1 MTPTPPPPHP
11 ALSPSGGEGHSES
24 PASGGGVV
32 LVDPITLEIIRG
44 SLASTIRDMEL
55 LMERCAMSPF
65 IKEKKDYFVGV
76 FDTQGRI
83 VACHISG
90 SGPGM
95 LTPILKIYPLESMR
109 PGDVYWYNDPY
120 ISDGAVQHHQDM
132 VFTAPIFHEG
142 RLVGFATTF
151 GHYQDIGG
159 LRAGSISPHATEI
172 YHEGLLVPP
181 VRIVR
186 EGQLN
191 EEAYRIFLRNSR
203 LPDLVEGDTRAM
215 MASCRLADT
224 RLTELC
230 ARYGVD
236 IVLAAFD
243 ECIAQT
249 AARARELFLQMVPEG
264 CWSFHDFLDS
274 DGGAEQRPFRVDLE
288 LSRTGDHV
296 RLDGSRSDDQARG
309 PINYTTNA
317 GLLRIAFGRY
327 LQSLDADLDVNEG
340 LLRNLD
346 EWIAR
351 EGSILKPR
359 FPAPLGMRAN
369 TRFRVMSCIFGSLA
383 QANGGSVPAGSPVYV
398 LYYFRAWDEAR
409 RRPILCIE
417 GLGVGLGARPFA
429 DGVDV
434 IYYIAQEN
442 YPVEYVERD
451 FPLRVERYAARPDSG
466 GPGLH
471 RGGCG
476 VVRDVR
482 VLAEKAE
489 LATRME
495 NTVVAPYGVAGGRA
509 GRTGR
514 IILNPG
520 TPEERELV
528 ALGDGIVLKRG
539 DLLRFE
545 TCGGGG
551 WGDPLKRDPERVRT
565 DVARGFI
572 TARGAFEDYGV
583 ALDPATLDLD
593 KTATDEERRRRAR
606 DLPLI
611 DRGPGFEEAEA
622 RWRTFNPTS
631 PSPPKGERAG

>member
-1 MTPTPPPPHP
+1 MPLAH
-11 ALSPSGGEGHSES
+11 S
-24 PASGGGVV
+24 PAAASPARP
-32 LVDPITLEIIRG
+32 VDPVTLEIIRG

-76 FDTQGRI
+76 FDTRGRI

-95 LTPILKIYPLESMR
+95 LEAILRAYPIETMR
-109 PGDVYWYNDPY
+109 AGDVYWFNDPY
-120 ISDGAVQHHQDM
+120 LSDGAVQHHQDM
-132 VFTAPIFHEG
+132 VFVVPVFDEG
-142 RLVGFATTF
+142 QVVAFAATF

-172 YHEGLLVPP
+172 YHEGVLVPP

-215 MASCRLADT
+215 MASCHLAET
-224 RLTELC
+224 RIAELFT
-230 ARYGVD
+230 RYGAAT
-236 IVLAAFD
+236 VLAAFD
-243 ECIAQT
+243 EGIAQT
-249 AARARELFLQMVPEG
+249 GARARELFLGLVPAG
-264 CWSFHDFLDS
+264 AWTFHDFLDS
-274 DGGAEQRPFRVDLE
+274 DGGADARPYRIELTLGRAEDRV
-288 LSRTGDHV
+288 T
-296 RLDGSRSDDQARG
+296 LDGSRSDDQARG
-309 PINYTTNA
+309 PINFMTNP

-327 LQSLDADLDVNEG
+327 LQSLDPELDVNEG

-346 EWIAR
+346 EWVAR

-369 TRFRVMSCIFGSLA
+369 TRFRVMSCIFGALA
-383 QANGGSVPAGSPVYV
+383 HANGGRVPAGSPVYV

-451 FPLRVERYAARPDSG
+451 FPLRIERYAARPDSG
-466 GPGLH
+466 GPGVH
-471 RGGCG
+471 RGGAG
-476 VVRDVR
+476 VIRDVR
-482 VLAEKAE
+482 VLCERAE

-495 NTVVAPYGVAGGRA
+495 NTLVAPYGVAGGQA

-514 IILNPG
+514 IVLNPG
-520 TPEERELV
+520 TPGERELP
-528 ALGDGIVLKRG
+528 ALGDGFTLARG

-551 WGDPLKRDPERVRT
+551 WGDPLTRDPERVRQ
-565 DVARGFI
+565 DVARGFV
-572 TARGAFEDYGV
+572 TGRGALADYGV
-583 ALDPATLDLD
+583 VVDPATLDVD
-593 KTATDEERRRRAR
+593 KTATDEERRGRRRELA
-606 DLPLI
+606 LI
-611 DRGPGFEEAEA
+611 DRGPGFDEAEA
-622 RWRTFNPTS
+622 RWRSF
-631 PSPPKGERAG
+631 RAEPAS

>member
-1 MTPTPPPPHP
+1 MSDTTR
-11 ALSPSGGEGHSES
+11 
-24 PASGGGVV
+24 
-32 LVDPITLEIIRG
+32 VDPVTLEIVRG
-44 SLASTIRDMEL
+44 SLASTIREMEL

-76 FDTQGRI
+76 FDRAGQI

-95 LTPILKIYPLESMR
+95 LAPILATYPIETMR
-109 PGDVYWYNDPY
+109 PGDVYWFNDPY
-120 ISDGAVQHHQDM
+120 LSDGAVQHHQDM
-132 VFTAPIFHEG
+132 VFVVPVFHDGQLVAFTA
-142 RLVGFATTF
+142 TF

-172 YHEGLLVPP
+172 YHEGVLVPP

-186 EGQLN
+186 EGRLN

-203 LPDLVEGDTRAM
+203 LPDMVEGDTRAM
-215 MASCRLADT
+215 MASCHLAEIRLV
-224 RLTELC
+224 ELFT
-230 ARYGVD
+230 RYGVD
-236 IVLAAFD
+236 TVLAAFD
-243 ECIAQT
+243 ACIAGT
-249 AARARELFLQMVPEG
+249 AARARGLFLSLVPEG
-264 CWSFHDFLDS
+264 SWTFHDYLDS
-274 DGGAEQRPFRVDLE
+274 DGGEDSRPYRIELT

-296 RLDGSRSDDQARG
+296 KLDGSRSDDQARG
-309 PINYTTNA
+309 PINFVTNR

-327 LQSLDADLDVNEG
+327 LQMLDASLDVNEG
-340 LLRNLD
+340 LLQNLD

-369 TRFRVMSCIFGSLA
+369 TRFRVMSCIFGALA
-383 QANGGSVPAGSPVYV
+383 QANGGQVPAGSPVYV
-398 LYYFRAWDEAR
+398 LYYFRAWDETR
-409 RRPILCIE
+409 QRPILCIE

-451 FPLRVERYAARPDSG
+451 FPLRIERYTVRPNSA
-466 GPGLH
+466 GPGLN
-471 RGGCG
+471 RGGTG
-476 VVRDVR
+476 VIRDVR
-482 VLAEKAE
+482 VLCDRAE

-495 NTVVAPYGVAGGRA
+495 NTLVAPYGVMGGRA

-514 IILNPG
+514 IVLNPG
-520 TPEERELV
+520 TPDERELPGQ
-528 ALGDGIVLKRG
+528 GDGVVVRRG

-551 WGDPLKRDPERVRT
+551 WGDPFTRDPMRVRQ
-565 DVARGFI
+565 DVARGFV
-572 TARGAFEDYGV
+572 TVRGAMEDYGV
-583 ALDPATLDLD
+583 LLDSATLEID
-593 KTATDEERRRRAR
+593 KQATDEARAR
-606 DLPLI
+606 RGGSLPLI
-611 DRGPGFEEAEA
+611 DRGPGFDEAEA
-622 RWRTFNPTS
+622 RWRAS
-631 PSPPKGERAG
+631 RA

>member
-1 MTPTPPPPHP
+1 MSTP
-11 ALSPSGGEGHSES
+11 AAGSS
-24 PASGGGVV
+24 
-32 LVDPITLEIIRG
+32 VDPITLEIVRG
-44 SLASTIRDMEL
+44 SLASAIRDMEL

-65 IKEKKDYFVGV
+65 IKEKKDFFVGI
-76 FDTQGRI
+76 FDTAGRI
-83 VACHISG
+83 VSCHISS

-95 LTPILKIYPLESMR
+95 LGAILKAYPLETMR
-109 PGDVYWYNDPY
+109 PGDAYWFNDPY

-132 VFTAPIFHEG
+132 VFVVPVFHES
-142 RLVGFATTF
+142 RIVAFTATF

-181 VRIVR
+181 VRIMR
-186 EGQLN
+186 SGQLN

-215 MASCRLADT
+215 MASCRLAET
-224 RLTELC
+224 RLTELFG
-230 ARYGVD
+230 RYGAD
-236 IVLAAFD
+236 TVLAAFE

-249 AARARELFLQMVPEG
+249 ATRARELTLDLIPQGE
-264 CWSFHDFLDS
+264 WTFHDFLDS
-274 DGGAEQRPFRVDLE
+274 DGGPEARPYRVE
-288 LSRTGDHV
+288 ITVSRQGDHV
-296 RLDGSRSDDQARG
+296 KLDGSRSDDQARG
-309 PINYTTNA
+309 PINYMTNP
-317 GLLRIAFGRY
+317 GLLKIALGRY
-327 LQSLDADLDVNEG
+327 LQSIEADLDVNEG
-340 LLRNLD
+340 LLANLD
-346 EWIAR
+346 EWVAR

-369 TRFRVMSCIFGSLA
+369 TRFRVLSCIFGALA
-383 QANGGSVPAGSPVYV
+383 QANGGKVPAGSPVYV

-429 DGVDV
+429 DGTDV

-451 FPLRVERYAARPDSG
+451 FPLRVERYTVRSDSG
-466 GPGLH
+466 GPGYH
-471 RGGCG
+471 RGGAG

-482 VLAEKAE
+482 VLCDRAE

-495 NTVVAPYGVAGGRA
+495 NVLVAPYGVAGGRA

-514 IILNPG
+514 VILNPG
-520 TPEERELV
+520 TPGERELPSQ
-528 ALGDGIVLKRG
+528 GDGIVLSRG
-539 DLLRFE
+539 DLLRLE

-551 WGDPLKRDPERVRT
+551 WGDPLTREPERVRQ

-572 TARGAFEDYGV
+572 TARGALEDYGV
-583 ALDPATLDLD
+583 ALDPATLEID
-593 KTATDEERRRRAR
+593 KTATDEERARRSRP
-606 DLPLI
+606 LSLI
-611 DRGPGFEEAEA
+611 DRGPGFEQAES
-622 RWRTFNPTS
+622 RWRAANGI
-631 PSPPKGERAG
+631 K

>member
-1 MTPTPPPPHP
+1 MPEPERP
-11 ALSPSGGEGHSES
+11 AASPST
-24 PASGGGVV
+24 PA
-32 LVDPITLEIIRG
+32 VDPVTLEIIRG

-76 FDTQGRI
+76 FDTAGRI

-95 LTPILKIYPLESMR
+95 LQAILRAYPLETMR
-109 PGDVYWYNDPY
+109 PGDVYWFNDPY

-132 VFTAPIFHEG
+132 VFVVPVFHG
-142 RLVGFATTF
+142 DRAVAFAATF

-172 YHEGLLVPP
+172 YHEGVLVPP

-215 MASCRLADT
+215 MASCRLAET
-224 RLTELC
+224 RLAELFT
-230 ARYGVD
+230 RYGAGT
-236 IVLAAFD
+236 VLAAFD

-249 AARARELFLQMVPEG
+249 GTRARELFLGLVPGGE
-264 CWSFHDFLDS
+264 WTFHDYLDS
-274 DGGAEQRPFRVDLE
+274 DGSADSRPYRIE
-288 LSRTGDHV
+288 LTLGRAGDHV

-309 PINYTTNA
+309 PINFMTNP

-327 LQSLDADLDVNEG
+327 LQSLDPELEVNEG

-346 EWIAR
+346 EWVAR

-369 TRFRVMSCIFGSLA
+369 TRFRVMSCIFGALA
-383 QANGGSVPAGSPVYV
+383 QANGGRVPAGSPVYV

-466 GPGLH
+466 GPGFH
-471 RGGCG
+471 RGGVG
-476 VVRDVR
+476 VIRDVR
-482 VLAEKAE
+482 VLCDRAE

-495 NTVVAPYGVAGGRA
+495 NTLVAPYGVAGGGA

-514 IILNPG
+514 IVLNPG
-520 TPEERELV
+520 TPRERELP
-528 ALGDGIVLKRG
+528 ALGDGIVLERG

-551 WGDPLKRDPERVRT
+551 WGDPLTRDPERVRQ
-565 DVARGFI
+565 DVARGFV
-572 TARGAFEDYGV
+572 TARGALEDYGV
-583 ALDPATLDLD
+583 ALDPATLDVD
-593 KTATDEERRRRAR
+593 KNATDEARRGRAR

-611 DRGPGFEEAEA
+611 DRGPGFALAEA
-622 RWRTFNPTS
+622 RWLAAR
-631 PSPPKGERAG
+631 PSPR

>member
-1 MTPTPPPPHP
+1 MT
-11 ALSPSGGEGHSES
+11 AIL
-24 PASGGGVV
+24 
-32 LVDPITLEIIRG
+32 DPVTLEIIRG
-44 SLASTIRDMEL
+44 ALSSTIREMEL

-65 IKEKKDYFVGV
+65 IKEKKDYFVGIY
-76 FDTQGRI
+76 DTFGNI
-83 VACHISG
+83 VACHISS

-95 LTPILKIYPLESMR
+95 LAGILATYPLESMR
-109 PGDVYWYNDPY
+109 PGDVYWFNDPY
-120 ISDGAVQHHQDM
+120 ITDGAVQHHQDM
-132 VFTAPIFHEG
+132 VFVVPVFHQD
-142 RLVGFATTF
+142 RLLAFAATF

-172 YHEGLLVPP
+172 YHEGVLVPP
-181 VRIVR
+181 VRIVQ
-186 EGQLN
+186 EGRLN

-203 LPDLVEGDTRAM
+203 LPDMVEGDTRAM
-215 MASCRLADT
+215 MASCHLAEIRLA
-224 RLTELC
+224 ELFS
-230 ARYGVD
+230 RYGADTVT
-236 IVLAAFD
+236 AALD
-243 ECIAQT
+243 ACIAQT
-249 AARARELFLQMVPEG
+249 ARRARALFLGMIPQGEWG
-264 CWSFHDFLDS
+264 FHDYLDS
-274 DGGAEQRPFRVDLE
+274 DGGADARPYRVE
-288 LSRTGDHV
+288 LTLGRTGDHV

-309 PINYTTNA
+309 PINYMTNR

-327 LQSLDADLDVNEG
+327 LQMLDPDLDVNEG
-340 LLRNLD
+340 LLQNLD

-351 EGSILKPR
+351 EGSLLKPR

-369 TRFRVMSCIFGSLA
+369 TRFRVMSCIFGALA
-383 QANGGSVPAGSPVYV
+383 QANGGQVPAGSPVYV
-398 LYYFRAWDEAR
+398 LYYFRAWDAER

-451 FPLRVERYAARPDSG
+451 FPLRIERYAVRPDSG

-471 RGGCG
+471 RGGTG
-476 VVRDVR
+476 VIRDVR
-482 VLAEKAE
+482 VLCERAE

-495 NTVVAPYGVAGGRA
+495 NTLVAPYGMTGGRA

-520 TPEERELV
+520 TPGERVL
-528 ALGDGIVLKRG
+528 AGQDDGVIVTRS

-551 WGDPLKRDPERVRT
+551 WGDPLTREPMRVRQ

-572 TARGAFEDYGV
+572 TVRGALEDYGV
-583 ALDPATLDLD
+583 ALDPATLEID
-593 KTATDEERRRRAR
+593 KQATDDERGRRAGPR
-606 DLPLI
+606 PLV
-611 DRGPGFEEAEA
+611 DRGPGFDEAEA
-622 RWRTFNPTS
+622 RWRARR
-631 PSPPKGERAG
+631 G

>member
-1 MTPTPPPPHP
+1 M
-11 ALSPSGGEGHSES
+11 SGEPRAG
-24 PASGGGVV
+24 
-32 LVDPITLEIIRG
+32 VDPITLEIIRG
-44 SLASTIRDMEL
+44 ALTSTIREMEL

-65 IKEKKDYFVGV
+65 IKEKKDFFVGIY
-76 FDTQGRI
+76 DRGGRI
-83 VACHISG
+83 VACHISA

-95 LTPILKIYPLESMR
+95 LVPILRTYPLETMR
-109 PGDVYWYNDPY
+109 PGDAYWFNDPY
-120 ISDGAVQHHQDM
+120 LTDGAVQHHQDM
-132 VFTAPIFHEG
+132 VFVVPVFFGGTI
-142 RLVGFATTF
+142 VGFAATF

-172 YHEGLLVPP
+172 YHEGVLVPP
-181 VRIVR
+181 VRIMR
-186 EGQLN
+186 EGRLN

-203 LPDLVEGDTRAM
+203 LPDMVEGDTRAM
-215 MASCRLADT
+215 MASCRIAET
-224 RLTELC
+224 RLAELF
-230 ARYGVD
+230 ARYGEAT
-236 IVLAAFD
+236 VLAAFD
-243 ECIAQT
+243 ACIAQT
-249 AARARELFLQMVPEG
+249 AARARELFLSLVPEG
-264 CWSFHDFLDS
+264 SWTFHDFLDG
-274 DGGAEQRPFRVDLE
+274 DGGADSRPYRVELT
-288 LSRTGDHV
+288 LSREGDRV
-296 RLDGSRSDDQARG
+296 TLDGSRSDDQARG
-309 PINYTTNA
+309 PINYVTNP

-340 LLRNLD
+340 LLANLD

-351 EGSILKPR
+351 EGSLLKPR

-369 TRFRVMSCIFGSLA
+369 TRFRVMSCIFGALA
-383 QANGGSVPAGSPVYV
+383 QANGGRVPAGSPVYV

-451 FPLRVERYAARPDSG
+451 FPLRVERYAVRPDSG

-471 RGGCG
+471 RGGAG

-482 VLAEKAE
+482 VLCERAE

-495 NTVVAPYGVAGGRA
+495 NTLVAPYGVAGGRA

-514 IILNPG
+514 IVLNPG
-520 TPEERELV
+520 TPGERL
-528 ALGDGIVLKRG
+528 LPGQGDGVQVQRG

-551 WGDPLKRDPERVRT
+551 WGDPLAREPLRVRQ
-565 DVARGFI
+565 DVARGFVS
-572 TARGAFEDYGV
+572 ARGALEDYGV
-583 ALDPATLDLD
+583 VLDPVTLEPD
-593 KTATDEERRRRAR
+593 KTATEGERARRAGE
-606 DLPLI
+606 LPLI
-611 DRGPGFEEAEA
+611 DRGPGFAEAEA
-622 RWRTFNPTS
+622 RWRARR
-631 PSPPKGERAG
+631 G

>member
-1 MTPTPPPPHP
+1 MPEPTR
-11 ALSPSGGEGHSES
+11 
-24 PASGGGVV
+24 
-32 LVDPITLEIIRG
+32 VDPITLEIIRG

-76 FDTQGRI
+76 FDTRGRI

-95 LTPILKIYPLESMR
+95 IDAIVRAYPLESMR
-109 PGDVYWYNDPY
+109 PGDVYWFNDPY

-132 VFTAPIFHEG
+132 VFVVPVFHEG
-142 RLVGFATTF
+142 AVVAFTTTF

-181 VRIVR
+181 VRIVQ
-186 EGQLN
+186 EGRLN

-215 MASCRLADT
+215 MASCRLAEG
-224 RLTELC
+224 RLAELF
-230 ARYGVD
+230 ARYGAPT
-236 IVLAAFD
+236 VLAAFD
-243 ECIAQT
+243 AGIAQT
-249 AARARELFLQMVPEG
+249 AERARELFLGLVPEG
-264 CWSFHDFLDS
+264 AWSFHDYLDS
-274 DGGAEQRPFRVDLE
+274 DGGPDSPPYRIELDLE
-288 LSRTGDHV
+288 RRGGHV

-309 PINYTTNA
+309 PINFMTNP

-327 LQSLDADLDVNEG
+327 LQSLDPDLEVNEG
-340 LLRNLD
+340 LLKNLD
-346 EWIAR
+346 EWVAR

-369 TRFRVMSCIFGSLA
+369 TRFRVMSCIFGALA
-383 QANGGSVPAGSPVYV
+383 QANGGRVPAGSPVYV
-398 LYYFRAWDEAR
+398 LYYFRAWDAAAQ
-409 RRPILCIE
+409 RPILCIE

-451 FPLRVERYAARPDSG
+451 FPLRVERYEARPDSG
-466 GPGLH
+466 GPGYH
-471 RGGCG
+471 RGGAG
-476 VVRDVR
+476 VIRDVR
-482 VLAEKAE
+482 VLCERAD

-495 NTVVAPYGVAGGRA
+495 NTVVAPYGVAGGLA
-509 GRTGR
+509 GHTGR

-520 TPEERELV
+520 TPAEHELP
-528 ALGDGIVLKRG
+528 ALGDGITLKRG
-539 DLLRFE
+539 DLLRLE

-551 WGDPLKRDPERVRT
+551 WGDPFTREPERVRA
-565 DVARGFI
+565 DVARGLV
-572 TARGAFEDYGV
+572 TARGALEDYGV
-583 ALDPATLDLD
+583 ALDPVTLEID
-593 KTATDEERRRRAR
+593 KTATDEARRRRAGT
-606 DLPLI
+606 LPLI
-611 DRGPGFEEAEA
+611 DRGPGFAEAEA
-622 RWRTFNPTS
+622 RWRAA
-631 PSPPKGERAG
+631 RARP

>member
-1 MTPTPPPPHP
+1 V
-11 ALSPSGGEGHSES
+11 AE
-24 PASGGGVV
+24 ASRAPRGDDAGR
-32 LVDPITLEIIRG
+32 VDPVTLEIIRG

-65 IKEKKDYFVGV
+65 IKEKKDFFVGV
-76 FDTQGRI
+76 FDTSGRI

-95 LTPILKIYPLESMR
+95 VTAILREYPLDTMR
-109 PGDVYWYNDPY
+109 PGDAYWFNDPY
-120 ISDGAVQHHQDM
+120 LTDGAVQHHQDM
-132 VFTAPIFHEG
+132 VFVVPVFHEA
-142 RLVGFATTF
+142 RVVAFAATF

-172 YHEGLLVPP
+172 YHEGVLVPP
-181 VRIVR
+181 IRIMR
-186 EGQLN
+186 EGRIN

-215 MASCRLADT
+215 MASSRLAEA
-224 RLTELC
+224 RLSELFT
-230 ARYGVD
+230 RYGLD
-236 IVLAAFD
+236 TVLAAFE
-243 ECIAQT
+243 ECMALT
-249 AARARELFLQMVPEG
+249 GARARELFLEMVPEG
-264 CWSFHDFLDS
+264 QWSFHDFLDS
-274 DGGAEQRPFRVDLE
+274 DGGVEARPYRVDLT
-288 LSRTGDHV
+288 LSRRGDHV
-296 RLDGSRSDDQARG
+296 ILDGSRSDDQARG
-309 PINYTTNA
+309 PINFVTNP

-327 LQSLDADLDVNEG
+327 LQSLDPELDVNEG

-351 EGSILKPR
+351 EGSLLKPR

-369 TRFRVMSCIFGSLA
+369 TRFRVMSCIFGALA
-383 QANGGSVPAGSPVYV
+383 QANGGKVPAGSPVYV

-451 FPLRVERYAARPDSG
+451 FPLRIERYAVRPDSG
-466 GPGLH
+466 GPGFH
-471 RGGCG
+471 RGGAG
-476 VVRDVR
+476 VIRDVR
-482 VLAEKAE
+482 VLCERAE

-495 NTVVAPYGVAGGRA
+495 NTLVAPYGVAGGLA

-514 IILNPG
+514 IMLNPG
-520 TPEERELV
+520 TPREREL
-528 ALGDGIVLKRG
+528 APLGDGIILERG

-551 WGDPLKRDPERVRT
+551 WGDPLARDPERVRQ
-565 DVARGFI
+565 DVARGII
-572 TARGAFEDYGV
+572 TARGAREDYGV
-583 ALDPATLDLD
+583 ALDPATLEID
-593 KTATDEERRRRAR
+593 KTETDEERRRRAR

-622 RWRTFNPTS
+622 RWRARQS
-631 PSPPKGERAG
+631 

>member
-1 MTPTPPPPHP
+1 MPEPLSRP
-11 ALSPSGGEGHSES
+11 AL
-24 PASGGGVV
+24 A
-32 LVDPITLEIIRG
+32 VDPITLEIIRG

-76 FDTQGRI
+76 FDTRGQI

-95 LTPILKIYPLESMR
+95 IDAILRAYPLESMR
-109 PGDVYWYNDPY
+109 PGDVYWFNDPY
-120 ISDGAVQHHQDM
+120 LSDGAVQHHQDM
-132 VFTAPIFHEG
+132 VFVMPVFHG
-142 RLVGFATTF
+142 GAVVAFATTF

-181 VRIVR
+181 VRIMQ
-186 EGQLN
+186 EGRLN

-215 MASCRLADT
+215 MASCRLAEG
-224 RLTELC
+224 RLAELFE
-230 ARYGVD
+230 RYGGPT
-236 IVLAAFD
+236 VLAAF
-243 ECIAQT
+243 EAGIAQT
-249 AARARELFLQMVPEG
+249 AERARTLFLDLVPEG
-264 CWSFHDFLDS
+264 AWRFHDYLDS
-274 DGGAEQRPFRVDLE
+274 DGGTDSRPHRIE
-288 LSRTGDHV
+288 LALDRHGDHV
-296 RLDGSRSDDQARG
+296 RLDGSASDDQARG
-309 PINYTTNA
+309 PINFMTNP

-327 LQSLDADLDVNEG
+327 LQSLDPDLEVNEG

-346 EWIAR
+346 EWVAR
-351 EGSILKPR
+351 EGSLLKPR

-369 TRFRVMSCIFGSLA
+369 TRFRVMSCIFGALA
-383 QANGGSVPAGSPVYV
+383 QANGGRVPAGSPVYV
-398 LYYFRAWDEAR
+398 LYYFRAWDEAA

-451 FPLRVERYAARPDSG
+451 FPLRVERYVARADSG
-466 GPGLH
+466 GPGFH
-471 RGGCG
+471 RGGAG
-476 VVRDVR
+476 VIRDVR
-482 VLAEKAE
+482 VLCEKAE

-495 NTVVAPYGVAGGRA
+495 NTLVAPYGVAGGRA

-514 IILNPG
+514 IVLNPG
-520 TPEERELV
+520 TPEERELP
-528 ALGDGIVLKRG
+528 ALGDGITLKRG
-539 DLLRFE
+539 DLLRLE

-551 WGDPLKRDPERVRT
+551 WGDPLTREPERVQQ
-565 DVARGFI
+565 DVARGLV
-572 TARGAFEDYGV
+572 TARGALEDYGV
-583 ALDPATLDLD
+583 ALDPVTLEID
-593 KTATDEERRRRAR
+593 KTTTDETRRRRAR
-606 DLPLI
+606 ELPLI
-611 DRGPGFEEAEA
+611 DRGPGFAEAEA
-622 RWRTFNPTS
+622 RWRAAHEAPR
-631 PSPPKGERAG
+631 P